1 MKRCQENSFVSEY
14 ISFINISTGK
24 GSIKFDNSFGCMY
37 SDEFLLTLPE
47 VMIDFY
53 LKLVSKEVIKFIST
67 LTHIIYQSIDRPRM
81 Y

>member
-1 MKRCQENSFVSEY
+1 MNIFHLSIYRQARDLLNSIAGSDVC
-14 ISFINISTGK
+14 IPINIS
-24 GSIKFDNSFGCMY
+24 
-37 SDEFLLTLPE
+37 LTIPE

>member
-1 MKRCQENSFVSEY
+1 MNIFHLSIYRQARDLLNSIADSDVC
-14 ISFINISTGK
+14 IPINIS
-24 GSIKFDNSFGCMY
+24 
-37 SDEFLLTLPE
+37 LTIPE